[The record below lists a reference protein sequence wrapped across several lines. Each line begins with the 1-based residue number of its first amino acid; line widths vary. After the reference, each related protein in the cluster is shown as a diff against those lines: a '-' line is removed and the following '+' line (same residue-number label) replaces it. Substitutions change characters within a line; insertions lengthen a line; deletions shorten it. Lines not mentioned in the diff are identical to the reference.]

1 MRVGAVRGSQVP
13 SWHSRAESRR
23 HIFGARGGLFSAPSD
38 RLDALAIKHGLH
50 LADVVHLANR
60 IMRLAA
66 ALLVAKAYIVP
77 SSDSMDDSRLPHRTL
92 PRSTCLISFA

>member
-1 MRVGAVRGSQVP
+1 VAFSGREPPSHFWQRGAAYSP
-13 SWHSRAESRR
+13 H
-23 HIFGARGGLFSAPSD
+23 LPD